1 MKTLN
6 IISIGLACTF
16 ALACTVE
23 KPENPVAETPA
34 GYIVLKASAPSTKT
48 VLDGVAVN
56 WTSSDAIV
64 VNGNTSTAITV
75 GSDASSADFTIPAT
89 EAPFYAI
96 SPASAYVDGSFNL
109 STGVLGSV
117 TLPATQTYVA
127 GSYDPAV
134 AVMTGY
140 QASETAGIAFEH
152 AMAYLRFVVEGTTD
166 TDAIKSLAVTS
177 GAEPLCGTFT
187 LNSSGISVANP
198 GTTVTMDCG
207 EGVAQG
213 NPIIVAIPAGTY
225 SKGLTVTAVD
235 VNGHSATVV
244 SSKSFTAA
252 EGTIYPTT
260 IPFVPGSS
268 DDAIMNADQWAAFAK
283 QVADG
288 DDFAGKTVKI
298 GADITVDGYFEYA
311 NGTFNGTLEGNN
323 HVMTANGNQWPLF
336 ATIGENGKVQ
346 NLTVGGSF
354 AAMANPGVAGNATI
368 AKVNKGTI
376 YKCTSTSTVNLTLST
391 SGCVFGAICGQ
402 NGGVVEEC
410 VNKGDITIDFAITAN
425 GALYGGGISAIGHTV
440 NGNSTATLLDNEGCV
455 AGKFIN
461 CTNEG
466 NISVTVTGNKK
477 PTKNGIGGICGL
489 VYMNGT
495 SFDGCVNKGDISRI
509 SDGEASNNG
518 CSSLGGI
525 LGRAAAWYTT
535 GSGDSAALDN
545 GDKNGFA
552 TTYTNCSNSGAI
564 LCKVRHNACI
574 KSATES
580 GARVDGVGGIVG
592 AAIGKGTNVQTIT
605 GCSNTGTLSAGWSH
619 DTNNSVL
626 GGIVGLARVAEIKD
640 CSVNASFKALG
651 TSGPIGAAGGF
662 VGFVKDNVNVS
673 GNSVAKSDMDLYV
686 RTTSNPVYNVMYCGL
701 AFGNVAT
708 SATISAKVSG
718 SIKVDGS
725 DLGVSSDNYLEYI
738 VSSGSNFTPSLDNV
752 LWAE

>member
-1 MKTLN
+1 MTMKTLN

-235 VNGHSATVV
+235 VNGHSASVV

-252 EGTIYPTT
+252 AGTIYPTT
-260 IPFVPGSS
+260 IPFAPAA
-268 DDAIMNADQWAAFAK
+268 DDAIMNAEQWAAFAK

-298 GADITVDGYFEYA
+298 GADITVDEYFEYA
-311 NGTFNGTLEGNN
+311 NGVFNGTLEGNN
-323 HVMTANGNQWPLF
+323 HVMTANGNMWPLF

-354 AAMANPGVAGNATI
+354 SSFANPGVAGNATI
-368 AKVNKGTI
+368 AKINMGTI
-376 YKCTSTSTVNLTLST
+376 YKCTSTATTDLTV
-391 SGCVFGAICGQ
+391 SGKALVFGAICAQ

-410 VNKGDITIDFAITAN
+410 VNKGDITLVFSMTEAGAN
-425 GALYGGGISAIGHTV
+425 YGGGISAIGHTV
-440 NGNSTATLLDNEGCV
+440 NGNATATLLDTEGCV
-455 AGKFIN
+455 AGKFKN

-466 NISVTVTGNKK
+466 NISVTVGGNKK

-495 SFDGCVNKGDISRI
+495 SFEGCVNKGSISRI

-518 CSSLGGI
+518 TAAVGGI

-535 GSGDSAALDN
+535 GTGDSAAFDN
-545 GDKNGFA
+545 GDVNGYA
-552 TTYTNCSNSGAI
+552 TTYTNCSNSGTL
-564 LCKVRHNACI
+564 LCKCRHSGCI
-574 KSATES
+574 TSATMS
-580 GARVDGVGGIVG
+580 GARMDAVGGIVG
-592 AAIGKGTNVQTIT
+592 AAIGKGSNVQTIT
-605 GCSNTGTLSAGWSH
+605 GCSNTGTVSGGWNP
-619 DTNNSVL
+619 TVNTTVL
-626 GGIVGLARVAEIKD
+626 GGIVGLARVTEIKN
-640 CSVNASFKALG
+640 CTVNATVKALG
-651 TSGPIGAAGGF
+651 AEFPVGAAGGF
-662 VGFVKDNVNVS
+662 VGWAKNDVNIS
-673 GNSVAKSDMDLYV
+673 GSSSAKVAMDLYA
-686 RTTSNPVYNVMYCGL
+686 RTSAPTLLFYGL
-701 AFGNVAT
+701 AIGNIAASP
-708 SATISAKVSG
+708 SAISASVGG
-718 SIKVDGS
+718 SIKVGGS
-725 DLGVSSDNYLEYI
+725 DLGVSADNYLEYV
-738 VSSGSNFTPSLDNV
+738 VSSGSNYAPSLDNV